1 MRLIFQLWITGE
13 YKMAKK
19 NKAPARPA
27 AAQDKPAT
35 LKDLLSAD
43 VLDKLK
49 AQANE
54 MREEE
59 QQRQEQERQKAE
71 EARKAEQKRKDNDF
85 EYLLENSKQDWKKY
99 K

>member
-1 MRLIFQLWITGE
+1 
-13 YKMAKK
+13 MAKK

-54 MREEE
+54 MREVE

>member
-1 MRLIFQLWITGE
+1 
-13 YKMAKK
+13 MAKK
-19 NKAPARPA
+19 NKVPARPA
-27 AAQDKPAT
+27 ATQDKPAT

-49 AQANE
+49 SQANE
-54 MREEE
+54 LREAE
-59 QQRQEQERQKAE
+59 QQQQEKQRQQAE